1 MLSDFTKLQ
10 TFMVVVK
17 EKSFSKASSKLGISQ
32 PAVTQQIKFIEQYFN
47 TKVINRKRNGIQ
59 LTRDGENLLIVAQ
72 KIEKFIALQ
81 QKEMMKTIK
90 RDDRIKIMSSYTVG
104 NFLLPKCIDEI
115 KEEVY
120 SNIDYSVNTSKEAI
134 EGLLKGTCDLAL
146 VESMINNDN
155 IVYCEWVE
163 DELVLASSSQ
173 LPRLI
178 RREDLYSHKWLILT
192 PSTQTSLVI
201 QDYLEKLELD
211 KDKLN
216 IIGEF
221 DSFLEIKKNMLK
233 MKEKNGGDLMTFLP
247 YLHIKDELQARE
259 LFTTKIRGL
268 KCKRKLYVASLK
280 ERRNDALIENISDYI
295 VFNTKVALH

>member
-10 TFMVVVK
+10 TFMIVVK

-90 RDDRIKIMSSYTVG
+90 RDDRIKIMSSYTIG

-134 EGLLKGTCDLAL
+134 EGLLNKTCDLAL

-155 IVYCEWVE
+155 IVYREWVE
-163 DELVLASSSQ
+163 DELVLASTSQ

-178 RREDLYSHKWLILT
+178 RREDLYSHKWLILA

-221 DSFLEIKKNMLK
+221 DSFLEIKKNILK
-233 MKEKNGGDLMTFLP
+233 MKEKHGGDLMTFLP